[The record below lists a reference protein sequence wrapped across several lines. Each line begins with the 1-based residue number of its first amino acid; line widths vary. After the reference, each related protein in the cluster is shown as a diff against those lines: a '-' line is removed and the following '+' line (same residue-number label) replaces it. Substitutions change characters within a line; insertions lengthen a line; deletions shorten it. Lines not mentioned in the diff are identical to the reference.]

1 MTQESDIPELII
13 RPKKHLLDIN
23 LKEIWHYR
31 DLIMLMVRRDFVAT
45 YKQTV
50 LGPLWYIITPLVN
63 VVVFTF
69 IFNTIANI
77 STEGVPPILFYLSGL
92 TLWSYFSTAL
102 NGVSN
107 TFVNNAGIFGKV
119 YFPRLVIPLSLMISS
134 MIKFAIQF
142 GLMIII
148 MAIYYFKGFHFH
160 LSLYTL
166 LVPVIFIMTAIFALA
181 CGIIISSLT
190 TKYRDF
196 QYLLGFGISLWMYI
210 TPIIYPVS
218 IIPKAFRWMVL
229 INPMA
234 PLIEAFKYGLIGVG
248 TVNTTS
254 LIVSFISTGILLLF
268 GVIIFNKVEGSFM
281 DTV

>member
-13 RPKKHLLDIN
+13 RPKKHLLDIDI
-23 LKEIWHYR
+23 KEIWHYR

-142 GLMIII
+142 ALMIII
-148 MAIYYFKGFHFH
+148 MVIYYFKGFHFH
-160 LSLYTL
+160 FSLYTL